1 MVIGRLKTKKKIN
14 VFLACLFIYLLFY
27 FVELVRDITAP
38 VSKWLLWQD
47 PEIPE
52 TLSLEDSVQ

>member
-1 MVIGRLKTKKKIN
+1 MVIERLKTKKKIN
-14 VFLACLFIYLLFY
+14 VFLACLFIYFFY
-27 FVELVRDITAP
+27 FVELVRDITAS

-47 PEIPE
+47 WEIPE